1 MKAFVV
7 RADWKPKPE
16 YNLTDWEE
24 KNRIAYRA
32 NKVFM
37 NPSWNVEEWNN
48 PTVGPDE
55 IVLRVK
61 ACGVCGSDAHML
73 RTGSDGYVF
82 FGGWAGFPVVLGH
95 EYAGIVTEVGKE
107 VRNINVG
114 DLVTAEEVQWCGSCD
129 ACRSG
134 WFNCCRN
141 MSQLGFETRNPG
153 ALAEFVKVKEKYAW
167 KLDPLK
173 DAYSTQDEILEA
185 GSFVEPTSVAYEGI
199 FTVAGGI
206 RPGGH
211 AAVFGAG
218 PIGLASI
225 QLLKAAG
232 AAKIIVFEPLKGRVE
247 LAKKNGAD
255 YVFDPTQKDQYPPKM
270 VKEITGGLGC
280 AMVVE
285 AAGAPSKTY
294 QSMLESAGVAGKIA
308 HIGMGTDMPALDT
321 LTMQY
326 AEASIYGSM
335 GHSGHGDF
343 GNVINLM
350 GSKRIDMRLA
360 ITSRYSLN
368 DSAKAILTCDKGN
381 DGKVTVKPQ

>member
-1 MKAFVV
+1 
-7 RADWKPKPE
+7 
-16 YNLTDWEE
+16 
-24 KNRIAYRA
+24 
-32 NKVFM
+32 
-37 NPSWNVEEWNN
+37 
-48 PTVGPDE
+48 
-55 IVLRVK
+55 
-61 ACGVCGSDAHML
+61 
-73 RTGSDGYVF
+73 
-82 FGGWAGFPVVLGH
+82 
-95 EYAGIVTEVGKE
+95 
-107 VRNINVG
+107 
-114 DLVTAEEVQWCGSCD
+114 
-129 ACRSG
+129 
-134 WFNCCRN
+134 
-141 MSQLGFETRNPG
+141 
-153 ALAEFVKVKEKYAW
+153 
-167 KLDPLK
+167 
-173 DAYSTQDEILEA
+173 LEA

-211 AAVFGAG
+211 AAIFGAG

-225 QLLKAAG
+225 QLLKAGG
-232 AAKIIVFEPLKGRVE
+232 AAKIIVFEPLKGRAE

-270 VKEITGGLGC
+270 VKEITKGQGC

-294 QSMLESAGVAGKIA
+294 QAMMESAGVAGKIA

-326 AEASIYGSM
+326 SEASIYGSM

-360 ITSRYSLN
+360 ITSRCSLN
-368 DSAKAILTCDKGN
+368 DSAKAILTCDKGD